1 MAAEHSSKPE
11 STNDCCAMWKKKHLK
26 VMEGRNALRQAVK
39 LLEQKANELEA
50 ENENLKKLY
59 KEEQESRK
67 AEKME
72 KLKESNARV
81 SLENDAYALESEINV
96 LQPECGANV
105 EKENEGVIVKGLQAC
120 ISEKENEINRL
131 KELFEQ
137 EKIRAE
143 TEKDKINA
151 AYAQKL
157 LEAEKKA
164 EDVKALQACISEKE
178 REINRFNQLL
188 ERETITAN
196 TERKIAEKEKGNA
209 AELHKL
215 LEAEKKKSVEKEM
228 QLSRIEAQK
237 AEEYRLQQV
246 NLQKE
251 VSEAKKKLASE
262 TMKFREASKRFAD
275 EKQKLLVEIRISE
288 SAKAIAQK
296 SLEIER
302 EKAAKEK
309 RQADIE
315 VVKLEEQKK
324 LFEDNLKRAMEK
336 ERLVDQMS
344 QKLEE
349 KNQTIEGLKQKLD
362 ELSTPKKSM
371 ETYGV
376 SSDVCV
382 NAESDKV
389 RFLEESLKLE
399 ISRVKHEKKKYKLK
413 ATCCSILQHELGRL
427 KLDFNQI
434 FQRLNALD
442 TLSSPDPESMHG
454 ITKSQYMPN
463 IQNLNAVTQ
472 VCNPNISQ
480 MYNQIE
486 NELMKD
492 CSTSMDACDPSRKNM
507 QHTPLL
513 ASSGANIAAS
523 NSNTASFSDGQ
534 LMGSMKG
541 GALQVIATSKLAMEN
556 INVRPSMLNP
566 SDSLVIK
573 HNRKRK
579 RTIDKVGDGN
589 LMKMLHLQKP
599 ADEQFY
605 RGSFNAPMSPSLP
618 VPEILDVD
626 NLNSFLEEGSMF

>member
-1 MAAEHSSKPE
+1 MEAEHSSIPE
-11 STNDCCAMWKKKHLK
+11 STNDCCTLWKKKHLK
-26 VMEGRNALRQAVK
+26 IMEGRNALRQAVK

-59 KEEQESRK
+59 KEEQERRK
-67 AEKME
+67 AEKTE
-72 KLKESNARV
+72 KLKESNAKV
-81 SLENDAYALESEINV
+81 SLENEVSALDSEIKV
-96 LQPECGANV
+96 SRQECGANA
-105 EKENEGVIVKGLQAC
+105 EKENEDVIVKGLQDC

-131 KELFEQ
+131 KKLFEQ
-137 EKIRAE
+137 ENIKAD

-151 AYAQKL
+151 AYAKKL
-157 LEAEKKA
+157 LEAEKKV

-178 REINRFNQLL
+178 REISRLNQLL

-196 TERKIAEKEKGNA
+196 TERKIGEKEKRNA

-228 QLSRIEAQK
+228 QLS
-237 AEEYRLQQV
+237 
-246 NLQKE
+246 KE

-262 TMKFREASKRFAD
+262 TMKFRDTSKRFAG
-275 EKQKLLVEIRISE
+275 EKQKLLVEKRISE
-288 SAKAIAQK
+288 SATTVAQK
-296 SLEIER
+296 SLEIEK

-309 RQADIE
+309 KQADIK
-315 VVKLEEQKK
+315 VVKLKEQKK
-324 LFEDNLKRAMEK
+324 LLEDNLKTAMEK

-349 KNQTIEGLKQKLD
+349 KTQTIEGLKQKLD
-362 ELSTPKKSM
+362 ELSSRKKSM
-371 ETYGV
+371 EKSGV

-389 RFLEESLKLE
+389 RFLEERLKLE

-454 ITKSQYMPN
+454 ITMSQHMPN

-472 VCNPNISQ
+472 VCNPNISE
-480 MYNQIE
+480 MYKQIE
-486 NELMKD
+486 NELMKA
-492 CSTSMDACDPSRKNM
+492 CSTSMDACDPLRENM

-513 ASSGANIAAS
+513 ASSGVNITTS
-523 NSNTASFSDGQ
+523 NSNTASFSNGK
-534 LMGSMKG
+534 LTGSQEEG
-541 GALQVIATSKLAMEN
+541 GALQVIASSKFAMEN
-556 INVRPSMLNP
+556 INVRPSMFNP
-566 SDSLVIK
+566 SDSLVIE

-579 RTIDKVGDGN
+579 RTIDKVGNGH
-589 LMKMLHLQKP
+589 LMKMLYLHKP
-599 ADEQFY
+599 ADEEVY
-605 RGSFNAPMSPSLP
+605 RGSLNVPMPSSLH
-618 VPEILDVD
+618 VPKMVDVD
-626 NLNSFLEEGSMF
+626 NLNCLLEGGSTL